1 MAKYLVVKESTGQ
14 IVSIPDLDAQNDGY
28 RPLTPSE
35 MMLYEI
41 RKEIASIKTVTGL
54 IGLFMVLGIIA
65 GILGVRAY

>member
-14 IVSIPDLDAQNDGY
+14 IISVPDTDARNDGY